1 MKRNILRR
9 LFGGFFLLTL
19 ALVLLFFA
27 VLFFSLKNNSARLL
41 GEEYKK
47 YSEALAA
54 NFAPQ
59 LAAQDLSGLRRQAL
73 TLSQRARWRLTVI
86 SADGQV
92 LADTAADSQTMENHF
107 TRPEF
112 LAALRGESAYAVRY
126 SQTLGEDFLYAA
138 APIYIGGEISGA
150 ARLSLSLRRVAVL
163 FWPLIK
169 TVLFGVLLFYALLF
183 LLAFHLARRI
193 ASSLDSLEQA
203 AGHAAGGDLTAR
215 VYLDN
220 DDEFRPLADKFNQMA
235 AQLAESLAQI
245 RRQKTE
251 LETILA
257 SLPHGLLVVD
267 GQGRIKLS
275 NKSLRRTAGAD
286 ELDEH
291 FYWEI
296 FREAEFGALL
306 KRAAQTGQNQ
316 TGELIQ
322 TGRHYTVIVSPLP
335 EDGLVVLLQDLTETR
350 ELERIKRDFVAN
362 AAHELRTPLTAIKG
376 FAETLEDE
384 LSAEQKHYVAVIK
397 NNAERLINIVRDIMA
412 LSELETGQALEK
424 EKINLKTLLADVQNI
439 FAARMKE
446 KGLTFSII
454 EETPAEIYGDVFK
467 LQQVFINLLDNAVK
481 YTEKGGVTARIA
493 KTKTQ
498 VVVSVEDTG
507 SGIPPAEQ
515 SRIFERF
522 YVVDKSR
529 SRALGGTGLG
539 LSIVKHIVLLHNGE
553 ITVESSPGGSKFIV
567 ALPL

>member
-9 LFGGFFLLTL
+9 LFGGFFLLVL
-19 ALVLLFFA
+19 ALIVIFLA
-27 VLFFSLKNNSARLL
+27 ALFFSLKNNSARLL
-41 GEEYKK
+41 GGEYKK

-54 NFAPQ
+54 SFAPR
-59 LAAQDLSGLRRQAL
+59 LAVEDLSGLRQQAL
-73 TLSQRARWRLTVI
+73 ALSQRAQWRLTII

-92 LADTAADSQTMENHF
+92 LTDTAADFQTMENHF

-138 APIYIGGEISGA
+138 APVYAGGEIIGA
-150 ARLSLSLRRVAVL
+150 ARLSLSLRRVTVL
-163 FWPLIK
+163 FWPLIR
-169 TVLFGVLLFYALLF
+169 TALFGALFFLLLLF
-183 LLAFHLARRI
+183 LLAFRLARRI

-203 AGHAAGGDLTAR
+203 AGRAAGGDLTAR

-220 DDEFRPLADKFNQMA
+220 DDEFRPLAEKFNQMA
-235 AQLAESLAQI
+235 AQLAGSLAQI

-267 GQGRIKLS
+267 GQGRLKLS
-275 NKSLRRTAGAD
+275 NKSLRRITGAD
-286 ELDEH
+286 ELDGH

-306 KRAAQTGQNQ
+306 KQAALDGQNQ
-316 TGELIQ
+316 VGELVKS
-322 TGRHYTVIVSPLP
+322 GRHYTVLVSPLP
-335 EDGLVVLLQDLTETR
+335 EDGLVVLLQDITETR

-384 LSAEQKHYVAVIK
+384 LSAEQKHYVTVIK

-439 FAARMKE
+439 FAARLKE

-454 EETPAEIYGDVFK
+454 EETPVEIYGDIFK

-493 KTKTQ
+493 KTKTHA
-498 VVVSVEDTG
+498 VVSVEDTG

-522 YVVDKSR
+522 YVVNKSR

-539 LSIVKHIVLLHNGE
+539 LSIVKHIALLHNGE
-553 ITVESSPGGSKFIV
+553 VTVESSPRGSKFSV